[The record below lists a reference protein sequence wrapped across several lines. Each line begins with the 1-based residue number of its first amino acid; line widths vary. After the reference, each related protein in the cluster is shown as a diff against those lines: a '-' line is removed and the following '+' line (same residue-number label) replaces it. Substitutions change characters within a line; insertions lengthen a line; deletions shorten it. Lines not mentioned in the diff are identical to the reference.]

1 MIETCVF
8 DRLLD
13 SIANF
18 ENMHND
24 CSFVVFVDMIAHTRE
39 SPDYLIDE
47 NLQHLPLP
55 EEYVLDGDFLPRSS
69 LN

>member
-1 MIETCVF
+1 MNKSLYFCLCYVLLSGTTRDSMIETCVF

-24 CSFVVFVDMIAHTRE
+24 CPFVFFGI
-39 SPDYLIDE
+39 
-47 NLQHLPLP
+47 
-55 EEYVLDGDFLPRSS
+55 
-69 LN
+69 